1 MGRLFFSKS
10 ESCCAFKVGT
20 GERCGCPVAWLCFH
34 CLPAF
39 FFFMTLGVNCV
50 SFAARTRQET
60 ISADFCHSPAD
71 QRGTH
76 HRKSLVSPGHPVGTR
91 RAYAGPG
98 MQLKCWFPQ
107 LILSSLVSLLLKEQP
122 GRYKEM
128 WAHCGPRLRTH
139 LALQEMRT

>member
-1 MGRLFFSKS
+1 MWEDFSS
-10 ESCCAFKVGT
+10 VNL
-20 GERCGCPVAWLCFH
+20 RVAVPLRWGQENAVAAQWPGCFH
-34 CLPAF
+34 CLPG